1 MIEKSILVYYM
12 NYDGLSMSETNNA
25 FQASKNY
32 FNKLFLKEITNDE
45 LIVLVIPVQKQ
56 PSKVELLNA
65 KYPNWEEFQHKIE
78 ELKLYEKKHD

>member
-1 MIEKSILVYYM
+1 MVYYM
-12 NYDGLSMSETNNA
+12 NYDGLSMSETNKA

-78 ELKLYEKKHD
+78 ELKLYEKEQD